1 MLTGLPGRPYSPS
14 SPPNSFSCNTYGFPR
29 KCCKQKTY
37 GRTKSFSCNTYKKH
51 GGGGLIVNQKSD
63 EGFLSRATIGRE
75 GPLFTAD
82 ARLQGCRHYTRANA
96 CDPEGPPLA
105 SSLHA
110 GPHLRRYG
118 TPRFG
123 DPSAALV
130 GPAVERGK
138 DSDFKTLS
146 ERQRW
151 RDQNGGVGRIRSA
164 ACDSDCPSAR
174 MV

>member
-1 MLTGLPGRPYSPS
+1 MLCLTFIVVLDYQNVYLLSRDNCLTKNTGV
-14 SPPNSFSCNTYGFPR
+14 
-29 KCCKQKTY
+29 
-37 GRTKSFSCNTYKKH
+37 
-51 GGGGLIVNQKSD
+51 GGLLLTRNPTKDFCPERPSGGRD
-63 EGFLSRATIGRE
+63 LSSR
-75 GPLFTAD
+75 PD
-82 ARLQGCRHYTRANA
+82 ARLQGRRHARANA

-123 DPSAALV
+123 DTSAALV

-138 DSDFKTLS
+138 DSDFKTLG

-164 ACDSDCPSAR
+164 ACDSDCPSAS
-174 MV
+174 M